1 MLTDEYCF
9 SFGQEWFFM
18 KLEAITTEPQDR
30 AVCWEQVLSAWSHTG
45 HLYSYLQGSKTIAE
59 DEAG

>member
-9 SFGQEWFFM
+9 SFCWEWFFM
-18 KLEAITTEPQDR
+18 QLEAITT
-30 AVCWEQVLSAWSHTG
+30 AVCWEQVLNARSHTG
-45 HLYSYLQGSKTIAE
+45 YLYSYMQGSKTIAV

>member
-9 SFGQEWFFM
+9 SFCWEWFFM
-18 KLEAITTEPQDR
+18 QLEAITI
-30 AVCWEQVLSAWSHTG
+30 AVCWEQVLNARSHTG
-45 HLYSYLQGSKTIAE
+45 YLYSYMQGSKTIAV